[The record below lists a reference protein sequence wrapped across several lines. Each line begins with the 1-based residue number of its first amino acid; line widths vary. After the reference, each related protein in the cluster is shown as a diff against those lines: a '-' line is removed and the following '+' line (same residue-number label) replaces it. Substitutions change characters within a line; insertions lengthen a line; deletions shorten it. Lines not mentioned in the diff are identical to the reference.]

1 MPKEKI
7 HFIYKI
13 YFLCGEPEGRYYI
26 GKHTGYKNDSYGGS
40 GTFCKRYY
48 KKYGKIPDKTFK
60 REIIEINVDKETN
73 RLREKEIVGEL

>member
-26 GKHTGYKNDSYGGS
+26 GKHTGYKN
-40 GTFCKRYY
+40 Y
-48 KKYGKIPDKTFK
+48 KTAFGFI
-60 REIIEINVDKETN
+60 
-73 RLREKEIVGEL
+73 